1 MATIAVCGGGVVDLC
16 AGLVLPEDGH
26 EVTVLEPDP
35 ADPPGTSLEA
45 RDG

>member
-1 MATIAVCGGGVVDLC
+1 MAAIVVCGGGVIGLC
-16 AGLVLPEDGH
+16 AGLMLAEDGH